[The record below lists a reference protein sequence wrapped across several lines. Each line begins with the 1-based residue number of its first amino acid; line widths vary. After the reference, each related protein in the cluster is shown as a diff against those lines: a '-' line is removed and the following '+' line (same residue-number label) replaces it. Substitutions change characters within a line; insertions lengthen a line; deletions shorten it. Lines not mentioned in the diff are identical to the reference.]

1 MILGIETSTRV
12 CTVALHSEGEL
23 IASQSY
29 HLDKS
34 HSSLLPGILD
44 QLLQNSGVEKSDL
57 IAVSVSEGPG
67 SYTGLRIGVS
77 AAKGLAF
84 GLDIPL
90 ISIPTLYL
98 IAGSLQGSMAPDT
111 LAIPMIDARRM
122 EVYASVYDHQMN
134 CIRPVEPMIIDE
146 NSFSKYADYR
156 LLLLGD
162 GASKC
167 EIIGHRSYQI
177 LDDIFPDARYMGKL
191 AYQKFLD
198 KSFEDVAYF
207 EPLYLKQFQTK
218 KAKNRLLD

>member
-44 QLLQNSGVEKSDL
+44 QLLKNSGVEKSDL
-57 IAVSVSEGPG
+57 KAVSVSEGPG

-134 CIRPVEPMIIDE
+134 CIRAVEPMIIDE

-177 LDDIFPDARYMGKL
+177 LDEIFPDARCMGKL